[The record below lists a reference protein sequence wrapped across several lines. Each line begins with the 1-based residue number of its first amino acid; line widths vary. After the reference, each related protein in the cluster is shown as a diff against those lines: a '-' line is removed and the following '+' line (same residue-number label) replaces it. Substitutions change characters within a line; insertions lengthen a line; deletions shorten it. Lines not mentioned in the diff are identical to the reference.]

1 MTNKNIKLKKED
13 GKLGFVSEYGI
24 FVTDP
29 FESECGRFMMD
40 PIKDY
45 GLTQKQ
51 VDEMVSEEKKDI
63 REFVDNRF
71 LARDSRAFREHIAAT
86 QPDVNLSYILDN
98 GEEVVVPIGLNFFWP
113 DY

>member
-1 MTNKNIKLKKED
+1 MTNKKIKLEKTD
-13 GKLGFVSEYGI
+13 GKLGFVSEEGI

-51 VDEMVSEEKKDI
+51 VDQMVKANDLEEELGIWSDFAL
-63 REFVDNRF
+63 E
-71 LARDSRAFREHIAAT
+71 
-86 QPDVNLSYILDN
+86 
-98 GEEVVVPIGLNFFWP
+98 GLTNNMGGQQ
-113 DY
+113 

>member
-24 FVTDP
+24 FVKDP

-51 VDEMVSEEKKDI
+51 VDEMVKVNGLEEELGIWSDFAL
-63 REFVDNRF
+63 E
-71 LARDSRAFREHIAAT
+71 
-86 QPDVNLSYILDN
+86 
-98 GEEVVVPIGLNFFWP
+98 GLQNNMGGQQ
-113 DY
+113 

>member
-1 MTNKNIKLKKED
+1 MTNKKIKLKKVED
-13 GKLGFVSEYGI
+13 KLGFVSEYGI

-51 VDEMVSEEKKDI
+51 VDQMVKANDLEEELGI
-63 REFVDNRF
+63 WSHFALE
-71 LARDSRAFREHIAAT
+71 
-86 QPDVNLSYILDN
+86 
-98 GEEVVVPIGLNFFWP
+98 GLNLNHGGQQ
-113 DY
+113 

>member
-13 GKLGFVSEYGI
+13 DKLGFVSEEGI

-51 VDEMVSEEKKDI
+51 VDEMVKANDLEEELGIWSDFAL
-63 REFVDNRF
+63 E
-71 LARDSRAFREHIAAT
+71 
-86 QPDVNLSYILDN
+86 
-98 GEEVVVPIGLNFFWP
+98 GLTNNMGGQQ
-113 DY
+113 

>member
-1 MTNKNIKLKKED
+1 MTNKKIKLEKTD
-13 GKLGFVSEYGI
+13 GKLGFVSEEGI

-51 VDEMVSEEKKDI
+51 VDEMVKVNELEEELGIWSDFAL
-63 REFVDNRF
+63 E
-71 LARDSRAFREHIAAT
+71 
-86 QPDVNLSYILDN
+86 
-98 GEEVVVPIGLNFFWP
+98 GLQNNMGGQQ
-113 DY
+113 

>member
-13 GKLGFVSEYGI
+13 DKLGFVSEYGI

-51 VDEMVSEEKKDI
+51 VDEMVKANDLEEELGIWSDFAL
-63 REFVDNRF
+63 E
-71 LARDSRAFREHIAAT
+71 
-86 QPDVNLSYILDN
+86 
-98 GEEVVVPIGLNFFWP
+98 GLTNNMGGQQ
-113 DY
+113 

>member
-1 MTNKNIKLKKED
+1 MTNKKIKLKKED
-13 GKLGFVSEYGI
+13 GKLGFVSEYGL

-51 VDEMVSEEKKDI
+51 VDKMVEVNGLEEELGIWSDFALEGLTNNI
-63 REFVDNRF
+63 RR
-71 LARDSRAFREHIAAT
+71 
-86 QPDVNLSYILDN
+86 QK
-98 GEEVVVPIGLNFFWP
+98 
-113 DY
+113 

>member
-29 FESECGRFMMD
+29 FESECGRFMMG

-51 VDEMVSEEKKDI
+51 VDKMVEVNGLEEELGIWSDFAL
-63 REFVDNRF
+63 E
-71 LARDSRAFREHIAAT
+71 
-86 QPDVNLSYILDN
+86 
-98 GEEVVVPIGLNFFWP
+98 GLTNNMGGQQ
-113 DY
+113 

>member
-1 MTNKNIKLKKED
+1 MTNKKIKLEKTD
-13 GKLGFVSEYGI
+13 GKLGFVSEEGI

-51 VDEMVSEEKKDI
+51 VDEMVKANDLEEELGIWSDFAL
-63 REFVDNRF
+63 E
-71 LARDSRAFREHIAAT
+71 
-86 QPDVNLSYILDN
+86 
-98 GEEVVVPIGLNFFWP
+98 GLTNNMGGQQ
-113 DY
+113 

>member
-51 VDEMVSEEKKDI
+51 VDQMVKANDLEEELGIWSEFALE
-63 REFVDNRF
+63 
-71 LARDSRAFREHIAAT
+71 
-86 QPDVNLSYILDN
+86 
-98 GEEVVVPIGLNFFWP
+98 GLNLNHGGQQ
-113 DY
+113 

>member
-1 MTNKNIKLKKED
+1 MTNKKIKLEKVD
-13 GKLGFVSEYGI
+13 GKLGFVSEEDI

-51 VDEMVSEEKKDI
+51 VDEMVKVNGLEEELGIWSDFAL
-63 REFVDNRF
+63 E
-71 LARDSRAFREHIAAT
+71 
-86 QPDVNLSYILDN
+86 
-98 GEEVVVPIGLNFFWP
+98 GLTNNMGGQQ
-113 DY
+113 

>member
-1 MTNKNIKLKKED
+1 MTNKKIKLEKTD
-13 GKLGFVSEYGI
+13 GKLGFVSEEGI

-51 VDEMVSEEKKDI
+51 VDEMVKVNELEEELGIWSDFAL
-63 REFVDNRF
+63 E
-71 LARDSRAFREHIAAT
+71 
-86 QPDVNLSYILDN
+86 
-98 GEEVVVPIGLNFFWP
+98 GLTNNMGGQQ
-113 DY
+113 

>member
-51 VDEMVSEEKKDI
+51 VDEMVKANDLEEELGIWSEFALE
-63 REFVDNRF
+63 
-71 LARDSRAFREHIAAT
+71 
-86 QPDVNLSYILDN
+86 
-98 GEEVVVPIGLNFFWP
+98 GLNLNHGGQQ
-113 DY
+113 

>member
-1 MTNKNIKLKKED
+1 MTNKKIKLEKTD
-13 GKLGFVSEYGI
+13 GKLGFVSEEGI

-51 VDEMVSEEKKDI
+51 VDEMVKVNELEEELGIWSDFAL
-63 REFVDNRF
+63 E
-71 LARDSRAFREHIAAT
+71 
-86 QPDVNLSYILDN
+86 
-98 GEEVVVPIGLNFFWP
+98 GLNNNMGGQQ
-113 DY
+113 